1 MKVLPIALIT
11 ILLAGCASTGMND
24 TSSTSS
30 TSGMSGTSGTSGAGF
45 ASEMDRIR
53 HPQPGDTYFG
63 G

>member
-24 TSSTSS
+24 TSS